1 MREAGVAPPEGMV
14 GSIRLPLKLHKLE
27 LYRNRKKT
35 ENLVFKTRGRG
46 QRIPKG
52 SFQVLSLTV
61 DPRP

>member
-1 MREAGVAPPEGMV
+1 MV